1 MVIMLIDVF
10 LDIFKNIWPM
20 VFIFTII
27 IVSIRIVYLISNK
40 KKIIFYK
47 ELLMLF
53 FIIYILLLYYI
64 VTFQDNNY
72 GTNNLVPFKEIFRY
86 SITSKLFIKNVIGNV
101 LLFVPLGIFCA
112 YYINNKKVYIII
124 FLSILI
130 SSSIEFAQYKI
141 GRTLDIDDVILN
153 TIGAVLGFFL
163 YKLWHNITLKIP
175 NLLKSQILLDF
186 LSLMFIFAIIYL
198 SFKFNFWRFLS

>member
-1 MVIMLIDVF
+1 MFIDVF
-10 LDIFKNIWPM
+10 FDIFKNIWPM
-20 VFIFTII
+20 IFIFTII
-27 IVSIRIVYLISNK
+27 IVSFRIIYLISNK

-72 GTNNLVPFKEIFRY
+72 GTNNLIPFKEIFRY
-86 SITSKLFIKNVIGNV
+86 SITSKLFIKNVIGNI
-101 LLFVPLGIFCA
+101 LLFIPLGIFSA

-153 TIGAVLGFFL
+153 TIGAMFGFFL
-163 YKLWHNITLKIP
+163 YKLWYKITLKMP
-175 NLLKSQILLDF
+175 NILKSQILLDF